1 MKNSIS
7 QALILC
13 GGKGERLK
21 PITNNIPKPLV
32 KIGKE
37 PILSHQIKYLRNQGI
52 KKFIIAT
59 GYKSNQIE
67 KFIELEFNNLDISIV
82 DSGNVDILFRIK
94 DCKSLI
100 EKKFLLCYG
109 DTLANIDLKKLNR
122 FHNSHRGEVSVSS
135 YQLQSQFGIL
145 KSNKDNLVIEF
156 LEKPK
161 LDAWIN
167 IGYFIFEKSTDLL
180 KNNFADFIEY
190 LAKSKKLYCY
200 KHRGL
205 HITVNTI
212 KELKEAETNIKHFI

>member
-1 MKNSIS
+1 MKNLIN

-37 PILSHQIKYLRNQGI
+37 AILSHQIKYLCNQGI

-59 GYKSNQIE
+59 GYKSEEIK
-67 KFIELEFNNLDISIV
+67 KFIESEFNNLDIRIV
-82 DSGNVDILFRIK
+82 DSGDVDILLRIK
-94 DCKSLI
+94 DCKNILEEI
-100 EKKFLLCYG
+100 FLVCYG
-109 DTLANIDLKKLNR
+109 DTLANIDIKKLIQ
-122 FHNSHRGEVSVSS
+122 FHNSHDGEVSVSS

-145 KSNKDNLVIEF
+145 KTNKENLVIEF

-167 IGYFIFEKSTDLL
+167 IGYFIFENSTNLV

-190 LAKSKKLYCY
+190 LAKSEKLYCF

-212 KELKEAETNIKHFI
+212 KELKEAEENIKF